1 MNLREVWQQG
11 GTVFGGWCVI
21 PGAFA
26 AEVMGRVGFDY
37 ICVDCQHGMI
47 GYDQMLTM
55 LQAVAISGTAAIV
68 RVPWNRPED
77 IMRALD
83 SGAQGVLVPM
93 VNSREEAMAAV
104 RACRYPPEG
113 YRSWGPVR
121 ASLGVPDYTPETAN
135 KRVLCAVMVETVEGV
150 EHLENIVSVPGVDV
164 VYAGPADLAVT
175 WGMKPSMAVEEPR
188 HLELIERILHT
199 CQKHGVVAGMHCGG
213 AVLAARW
220 AKMGFRMITV
230 NTDIAFLRGATTTA
244 LSELRGLLASG
255 PRRSKR

>member
-1 MNLREVWQQG
+1 MRLREIWQQG
-11 GTVFGGWCVI
+11 GTAFGGWCVM
-21 PGAFA
+21 PGSIS
-26 AEVMGRVGFDY
+26 AEVMGRAGFDY

-55 LQAVAISGTAAIV
+55 LQAIAISGTTAIV

-93 VNSREEAMAAV
+93 VNSRDEAAAAV

-121 ASLGVPDYTPETAN
+121 AALGVPNFTAEGAN
-135 KRVLCAVMVETVEGV
+135 KQVLCAVMVETVEGT
-150 EHLENIVSVPGVDV
+150 ERLDEIVSVPGVDV
-164 VYAGPADLAVT
+164 VYIGPNDLAIT
-175 WGMKPSMAVEEPR
+175 WGLKPSTDEPR
-188 HLELIERILHT
+188 YVELIEHVLQV

-220 AKMGFRMITV
+220 GKTGFRMITV
-230 NTDIAFLRGATTTA
+230 NTDIAFLRGAMTAA
-244 LSELRGLLASG
+244 LSEVRGSVTS
-255 PRRSKR
+255 RSR